1 MTRFSILHCENGIS
15 IFPQNFI
22 INQFCWTTC
31 TFYFEVVDITVRKL
45 SDIQKNVS
53 SNLWKLTFCAEYL

>member
-15 IFPQNFI
+15 IFPIFFMT
-22 INQFCWTTC
+22 NQFCWTTC
-31 TFYFEVVDITVRKL
+31 TFYFVDITVRKQ